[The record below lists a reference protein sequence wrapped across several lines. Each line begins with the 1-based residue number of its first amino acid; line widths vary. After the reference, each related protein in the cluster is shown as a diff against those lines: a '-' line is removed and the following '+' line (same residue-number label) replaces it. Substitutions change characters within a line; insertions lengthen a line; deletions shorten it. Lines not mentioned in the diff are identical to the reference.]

1 MIGGKR
7 IFKNTVFL
15 MLSSVV
21 SLGISLVTTS
31 LIARSI
37 GPELYGKYTFGLS
50 YILLFSVLANFGLES
65 LFIRE
70 AARDRKN
77 ISEMIFDILHLKVVL
92 ALFAIGAIIVSINI
106 FHYPKSTINIVYI
119 LCIGL
124 FFQILSNSVLAVYRS
139 LERMGIIACFGLGFR
154 VISAIIVIASIYFK
168 VGLVGIVSA
177 FSIGNAAVFFV
188 SIMLF
193 YKEFKLMRLKV
204 SLRKW
209 VELARRGMPFYISA
223 LLTMVYFKINVVM
236 LSKMRGELEVGFYMA
251 AATLVESLLFISEAF
266 NTSVFPAFS
275 RIHGSATDALE
286 LAYKKAIKYLILV
299 TTAICT
305 GTLLVGKQIILLIY
319 GKEFLSS
326 ANALM
331 ILIFFWAFLFISTT
345 MSTLLFSI
353 RKEVT
358 QMKIM
363 VFACLINI
371 SLNIILIKE
380 YGYIGCALSSTIS
393 EAFVIGMIGL
403 VLWRTNLR
411 FRLDWHFSRHLLS
424 LGSMILI
431 VLLLRGVNVL
441 MGIAGGAVS
450 YVFLLFLLKVF
461 DSEEVKIMK
470 SLVTR
475 ETLEGNL

>member
-31 LIARSI
+31 LIARNI

-193 YKEFKLMRLKV
+193 YKEFRLMTLKV
-204 SLRKW
+204 NPRKW

-251 AATLVESLLFISEAF
+251 AATLVESLFFIPEAF
-266 NTSVFPAFS
+266 NTSIFPAFS
-275 RIHGSATDALE
+275 RIYGISFDALKRTYE
-286 LAYKKAIKYLILV
+286 KTIKYIILV
-299 TTAICT
+299 TAAMCV
-305 GTLLVGKQIILLIY
+305 GTILLGKEIILLIY
-319 GKEFLSS
+319 GEKFISSVSALS
-326 ANALM
+326 
-331 ILIFFWAFLFISTT
+331 ILVFFWAFYFFSYT
-345 MSTLLFSI
+345 MSMLLFSI
-353 RKEVT
+353 KKERV
-358 QMKIM
+358 QMEVM
-363 VFACLINI
+363 GFACL
-371 SLNIILIKE
+371 LNIFLNFILIPT
-380 YGYIGCALSSTIS
+380 YGFIGSAYAAVITEGCAASL
-393 EAFVIGMIGL
+393 MGL
-403 VLWRTNLR
+403 ALWRNKLPYKPGVGILR
-411 FRLDWHFSRHLLS
+411 LGVVLSGMVVTVILLEHMGVALS
-424 LGSMILI
+424 ILGGGISYF
-431 VLLLRGVNVL
+431 VLLYV
-441 MGIAGGAVS
+441 AG
-450 YVFLLFLLKVF
+450 VF
-461 DSEEVKIMK
+461 DEEDLNAMK
-470 SLVTR
+470 SLLRKVSAS
-475 ETLEGNL
+475 